1 MKQTRHPEI
10 RHLGTLNARLRYV
23 NMAFKFIHEVVNELS
38 IKYLPKSSKSL
49 QPDQSC
55 GYFEAESK
63 DPSLQN

>member
-1 MKQTRHPEI
+1 MKQTRHPEL

-23 NMAFKFIHEVVNELS
+23 NMALKFIHEVVNEFS
-38 IKYLPKSSKSL
+38 IKNLPKLSKSL
-49 QPDQSC
+49 PPAQSC